1 MLLPRKGLS
10 ASRPCDSI
18 GGVKNDKAQKKIIE
32 AAITCIERE
41 GLHKVTIRGIGREAG
56 VNSAAISYYFRSKEK
71 LIAEALKVTLI
82 NAFGDWEVL
91 LGQGDID
98 LRDRLRRVLKEV
110 LEGSLRFPGI
120 VKAHLQET
128 FLNGAF
134 RTPFIG
140 RLNSFLASIS
150 REMRK
155 SSPARSAQETGSIV
169 VQMFSSVLLPGIM
182 PQLFGKGAGIDLSN
196 LKTRSA
202 YVDGVIECFFGDLPR
217 KPQPSKGLP

>member
-1 MLLPRKGLS
+1 MNPARRT
-10 ASRPCDSI
+10 APWWRW
-18 GGVKNDKAQKKIIE
+18 
-32 AAITCIERE
+32 
-41 GLHKVTIRGIGREAG
+41 
-56 VNSAAISYYFRSKEK
+56 
-71 LIAEALKVTLI
+71 TLI

-91 LGQGDID
+91 LDRGDID
-98 LRDRLRRVLKEV
+98 LRDRLRGVLKEV

-128 FLNGAF
+128 FLSGVS

-155 SSPARSAQETGSIV
+155 SLPARSAQETGSIV

-196 LKTRSA
+196 PKTRSA
-202 YVDGVIECFFGDLPR
+202 YVDSVIECFLGNLPQ
-217 KPQPSKGLP
+217 KPQPPKKGLP